1 MWKFKKKIW
10 PKNKTS
16 IPTGKFNHQGKLV
29 TSPEDMKI
37 LLAKEYSEKFKKT
50 FAFDILR
57 PALHCIYLPHELL
70 STIF

>member
-10 PKNKTS
+10 PQNKTS

-37 LLAKEYSEKFKKT
+37 LLAKEYSER
-50 FAFDILR
+50 LR
-57 PALHCIYLPHELL
+57 PRPEHPDMKH
-70 STIF
+70 IFKVKK